1 MYNNIDISGLIELC
15 SIQYPPNIIQKMKFQ
30 LISSKEIL
38 QKEYEKKRDILYN
51 HFDRKLN
58 TKEIQY
64 IEMECETNYEYG
76 KYAIEYLV
84 DLFVDSI

>member
-38 QKEYEKKRDILYN
+38 QKEYEKKRYILQKYSN
-51 HFDRKLN
+51 RKCK

-64 IEMECETNYEYG
+64 IEYDCETNYEYG

>member
-64 IEMECETNYEYG
+64 IEYDCETNYEYG

>member
-1 MYNNIDISGLIELC
+1 MYDKINLCSLIELC
-15 SIQYPPNIIQKMKFQ
+15 SIEYPPDIIQKMKNQ
-30 LISSKEIL
+30 LFSSKEIL
-38 QKEYEKKRDILYN
+38 QKEYEKKRYILQKYSN
-51 HFDRKLN
+51 RKCK

-64 IEMECETNYEYG
+64 IEYDCETNYEYG